1 MCDFHSYFDLNA
13 QYSFF
18 KFISFVMVCHCA
30 VTLFLDEAKIYFH
43 FLCGCLLFYCDKHPP
58 FFTNLITVRLFR
70 HYITNLSEIL
80 FNIRNHEIK
89 NITPIFSLRLHNP
102 HFLSLHLILLL
113 SPHKRMQLLFLDS
126 LSLKS
131 M

>member
-1 MCDFHSYFDLNA
+1 MCDFHSYLDVNA

-30 VTLFLDEAKIYFH
+30 VTVFSDEAKIYFH

-58 FFTNLITVRLFR
+58 FFTNLVTVRLFR

-80 FNIRNHEIK
+80 FNIRNEIK
-89 NITPIFSLRLHNP
+89 NITPIFCFFFFLRLHNP
-102 HFLSLHLILLL
+102 HFLSLHLILVAF
-113 SPHKRMQLLFLDS
+113 STQKNEIIVP
-126 LSLKS
+126 
-131 M
+131 